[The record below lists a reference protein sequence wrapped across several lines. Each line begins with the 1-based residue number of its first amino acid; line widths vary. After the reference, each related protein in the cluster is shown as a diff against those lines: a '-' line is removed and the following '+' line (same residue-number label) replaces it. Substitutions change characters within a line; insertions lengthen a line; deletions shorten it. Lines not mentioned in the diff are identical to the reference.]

1 MGFLGYRRGWFDE
14 IRMFEPSRR
23 VNTDFGTT
31 IDCVYKMC
39 SMCVGLVCVATNNG
53 HAILQ
58 GPYSQ
63 AQINIDLTFDCFVI
77 E

>member
-1 MGFLGYRRGWFDE
+1 
-14 IRMFEPSRR
+14 
-23 VNTDFGTT
+23 
-31 IDCVYKMC
+31 MC
-39 SMCVGLVCVATNNG
+39 SVCVGLVCVATNDG

-77 E
+77 EESLYLFNQTKINK